1 MKPGL
6 ETGIDDL
13 QAAPSLRDT
22 LLPPQ
27 WNMLG
32 GLPVVL
38 GLWLVSQDSARL
50 KIAEK
55 VEKKQ

>member
-22 LLPPQ
+22 LLPVPQ
-27 WNMLG
+27 PNLLDSDLKLILEGRMTKFQH
-32 GLPVVL
+32 VL
-38 GLWLVSQDSARL
+38 N
-50 KIAEK
+50 
-55 VEKKQ
+55 